1 MAVPN
6 APTDLVVTAT
16 AVGELYLTWVAPVA
30 GDAPTGY
37 TIYYGTE
44 TAVYTGSIDAG
55 DVLAYTVD
63 SLGNGDTYF
72 YKVFAYNLD
81 GESATGTDE
90 ESGTTW
96 DVPGAPTGL
105 TAIDGDASASLSW
118 TAPTFNFGTAIVY
131 YNIYRGVETGV
142 LVKVGTSATTSYTST
157 GLTNGTTYF
166 FVVTGSNV
174 VGEGAQSSET
184 IADPSAPG
192 STEVTNRFHTAN
204 GAINFA
210 VFEFT
215 NGNSWTVDIPT
226 NKTVLGMSAQFTTS
240 DNLAGTENIIVDKTN
255 KTVKVYVANAQAT
268 NLYDVNVVV
277 YYK

>member
-6 APTDLVVTAT
+6 APTNLVVTAT

-30 GDAPTGY
+30 GEDPTGY
-37 TIYYGTE
+37 AVYYGTE
-44 TAVYTGSIDAG
+44 TAVYTGSVDAG
-55 DVLAYTVD
+55 NVLEYTFNT
-63 SLGNGDTYF
+63 LGDGDTYF

-81 GESATGTDE
+81 GESALGTDE

-96 DVPGAPTGL
+96 DVPGVPTAL
-105 TAIDGDASASLSW
+105 SATDGDASVSLSW
-118 TAPTFNFGTAIVY
+118 TAPTFNFGTAILY

-157 GLTNGTTYF
+157 GLTNGVEYF
-166 FVVTGSNV
+166 FAVTGSNV
-174 VGEGAQSSET
+174 VGEGAATSEVT
-184 IADPSAPG
+184 ANPSAPG
-192 STEVTNRFHTAN
+192 STEITNRFHTAN
-204 GAINFA
+204 GAINMA
-210 VFEFT
+210 IFEFT

-226 NKTVLGMSAQFTTS
+226 NKTVLGMNAHFATS
-240 DNLAGTENIIVDKTN
+240 DNLAGTENIIVDKIN
-255 KTVKVYVANAQAT
+255 KTVKVYIANAQAT